1 MNYIII
7 ILAASL
13 WGTTGLFSNFFAENY
28 NFTTLQ
34 IGSVRVISTTILLAV
49 WLLIFNRKAFK
60 IRLKDS
66 WVFVG
71 TGILSLTFFTLCYFE
86 AIKLTGVA
94 VAAVLL
100 YTAPIFVAILSV
112 FVFKDKLTVKTIIS
126 ILLAVIGCFLVSGV
140 VESANFSVSGQG
152 IIVGLGAG
160 FGYALYSIFAK
171 IATKKGY
178 ESLTITFYTFLF
190 SSLFLLPFLLF
201 KNQLVFGEVV
211 FTDIVIKIAVF
222 GLITGVLPYVFYT
235 KGLQVVNPSVASI
248 ISTVEPVVAALL
260 GVYVLH
266 ENLSVFAKVGMVLI
280 FVALVLGS
288 INTKKVE

>member
-1 MNYIII
+1 MSCLII
-7 ILAASL
+7 ILAAAL
-13 WGTTGLFSNFFAENY
+13 WGTTGLFSSYFAEFY
-28 NFTTLQ
+28 NFSTLQ
-34 IGSVRVISTTILLAV
+34 IGGVRVISTTILLAL
-49 WLLIFNRKAFK
+49 WLLIFNRNLFK
-60 IRLKDS
+60 IKLKDA

-126 ILLAVIGCFLVSGV
+126 IILAVLGCFFVSGV
-140 VESANFSVSGQG
+140 LESANVAISGKG
-152 IIVGLGAG
+152 IIVGIGSG

-190 SSLFLLPFLLF
+190 SSLLLIPILFL
-201 KNQLVFGEVV
+201 KNQMAFSGESTYIVF
-211 FTDIVIKIAVF
+211 KIAVF

-235 KGLQVVNPSVASI
+235 MGLKSTKPSIASI
-248 ISTVEPVVAALL
+248 TSTVEPVVATLL
-260 GVYVLH
+260 GVFVLH
-266 ENLSVFAKVGMVLI
+266 ENLSVSAVIGMLLI
-280 FVALVLGS
+280 FVSLVLGS
-288 INTKKVE
+288 IVTKKVE